1 MASAAQIARSRDL
14 SDESVVKLV
23 LKGDA
28 ELFEIIMRRHN
39 QRLYRI
45 ARAVVRD
52 DAEAEDV
59 MQDAY
64 VRAYENLSQ
73 FEGRASFST
82 WLCRIAF
89 NEALARVRRRK
100 RVREL
105 DGISKSERE
114 TMPSL
119 QCSAPSPEQEAS
131 NSEVRRLLE
140 EEVEAL
146 PESYRTVFV
155 LRDVE
160 EINTAEVAKI
170 LNVTPEN
177 VKMRLHRA
185 RAVLR
190 KKLFLR
196 AGSQRQEAF
205 SFHAKRCDRVVEIVF
220 KRLRLSQQKNAN
232 L

>member
-64 VRAYENLSQ
+64 VRAYENLAQ

-82 WLCRIAF
+82 WLCRITF
-89 NEALARVRRRK
+89 YEALARVRRRK
-100 RVREL
+100 RVQEL

-160 EINTAEVAKI
+160 EINTAEVAEI

-196 AGSQRQEAF
+196 ARMQRQEAF
-205 SFHAKRCDRVVEIVF
+205 AFHAKRCDCVVATVF
-220 KRLRLSQQKNAN
+220 KRLGQRVDSV
-232 L
+232 